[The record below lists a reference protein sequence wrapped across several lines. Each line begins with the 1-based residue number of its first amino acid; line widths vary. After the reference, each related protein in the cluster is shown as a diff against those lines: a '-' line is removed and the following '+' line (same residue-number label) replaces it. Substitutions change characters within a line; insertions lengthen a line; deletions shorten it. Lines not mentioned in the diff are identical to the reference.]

1 MNTKF
6 HRAKPVDE
14 VQKFRGITHPLTL
27 PTRIDPVISSSKKRG
42 FTLIELLVVIA
53 IIAILIA
60 LLLPAVQQAREA
72 ARRSTCKN
80 NLKQL
85 GLGLHNYHDRY
96 RMFPPGGM
104 TLGNQLSWCV
114 MILSDIDQGPLFK
127 QFSSGTPNF
136 STPTYTSFNQY
147 GSTRI
152 PVLLCPSAIGTNEYT
167 NLPAEYSS
175 TGNQTYT
182 THYYG
187 VMGPIGINPITGV
200 AYSTDT
206 TQLTTQGGYANSGLL
221 FDNSRTSFR
230 DITDGTSNTFLLGEM
245 SYAKDAQGNINTGY
259 RIWTN
264 GAQSPQMGS
273 CKNILSTNRINY
285 QAYNGSSNL
294 NSISF
299 GSNHTGGCQF
309 LMGDGSVR
317 FVSENVNLN
326 VYMATG
332 SRNGGEVQTITS
344 N

>member
-1 MNTKF
+1 M
-6 HRAKPVDE
+6 
-14 VQKFRGITHPLTL
+14 
-27 PTRIDPVISSSKKRG
+27 ISGSKKRG

-80 NLKQL
+80 SLKQL

-104 TLGNQLSWCV
+104 SGGNQLTWCA
-114 MILSDIDQGPLFK
+114 MILPDIDQAPLFK
-127 QFSSGTPNF
+127 QFNF
-136 STPTYTSFNQY
+136 STQTYTSFNAL
-147 GSTRI
+147 GLTRI
-152 PVLLCPSAIGTNEYT
+152 PVFLCPSAIGTNEYT
-167 NLPAEYSS
+167 TNTAEYSG
-175 TGNQTYT
+175 GNQTYT

-187 VMGPIGINPITGV
+187 VMGPIGTYTINGTTSTYPLDPNNSSLTG
-200 AYSTDT
+200 
-206 TQLTTQGGYANSGLL
+206 QGGYAAGGLL
-221 FDNSRTSFR
+221 YRNSNTGIR

-245 SYAKDAQGNINTGY
+245 SYAKDAQGNTNTAF
-259 RIWTN
+259 RIWTR
-264 GAQSPQMGS
+264 GAQGNAMGS
-273 CKNILSTNRINY
+273 CKNIQYRINQ
-285 QAYNGSSNL
+285 QAYQNGNNF
-294 NSISF
+294 NSVSF

-317 FVSENVNLN
+317 FVSENVNFN
-326 VYMATG
+326 VYQATA